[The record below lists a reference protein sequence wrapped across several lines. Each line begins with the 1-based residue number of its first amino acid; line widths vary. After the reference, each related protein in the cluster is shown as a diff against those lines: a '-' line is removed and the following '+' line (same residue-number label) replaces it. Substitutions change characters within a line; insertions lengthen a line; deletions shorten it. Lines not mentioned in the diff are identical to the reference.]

1 VATNFASILVIG
13 FNASIMWKVGIAL
26 GVCNLI
32 GGLIGS
38 HVAIQKGSE
47 FVRLFYLLV
56 TFALIVRVLFD
67 LF

>member
-1 VATNFASILVIG
+1 
-13 FNASIMWKVGIAL
+13 MWKVGIAL